1 MAESSH
7 TPASE
12 PEKDVQPKTDEQP
25 AGSGEVCPA
34 P

>member
-12 PEKDVQPKTDEQP
+12 PEKDVKSKTDEQA

>member
-12 PEKDVQPKTDEQP
+12 PEKDVQPKTDEQA